1 MQDSRQAARCVT
13 ARAEGGSEIKLNTKE
28 YFDIDTIDGMIFDI
42 DGTLVDSD
50 PFHHQAFQELLQPEG
65 FNGARRATVLPPPRC
80 RPAAHV
86 HHAALLSACCWAR
99 SWHGVVPPYCK
110 SSSSCCSARARGPK
124 TRRVQTESR

>member
-1 MQDSRQAARCVT
+1 MPAACTPAAGALSACYSQALQLPATMSFVQQPELESKLSATMQGSRQAARCVA

-65 FNGARRATVLPPPRC
+65 FNGARRATVLPPLRRC
-80 RPAAHV
+80 PTAHV
-86 HHAALLSACCWAR
+86 HHAALL
-99 SWHGVVPPYCK
+99 
-110 SSSSCCSARARGPK
+110 
-124 TRRVQTESR
+124 